1 MAHQISL
8 PNDWEPRGY
17 QLPLWSYLERG
28 GTRAVAIWHR
38 RAGKDSVCLN
48 WAAVAA
54 HLRTGTYWHC
64 LPHASQARKAIWE
77 AVNPH
82 TGIRLID
89 QAFPRALRESTRE
102 NDMMIRFKNGS
113 TWQVVGSD
121 NYNSLVGSPPVG
133 VVFSEWALCD
143 PAAWDYIRPILVEN
157 GGWAFFITTPRGR
170 NHGYSMFNLAMQ
182 SEDWFGEKLTV
193 DQTQALD
200 ADALANEKAELIS
213 LYGEDDGLI
222 RYEQEYECSF
232 DAALPGA
239 YYASQLRAARKEGRI
254 TDLPIDPNLPVY
266 TYWDIGYRDSTA
278 IWFVQKVGYWLHVI
292 DYVEDNF
299 KALPHYAKVLQDLGY
314 IYREHWGPHDI
325 DKHEPGSGHTYAE
338 VASGLGIN
346 FEKCPDL
353 GLMEGINAARAIF
366 PRCKFDQTRCARGIE
381 ALESYHRQWDDKR
394 RDFVD
399 KPYHDWASHGADAF
413 RYLASAQSY
422 EVDTSR
428 LSVPQISIA

>member
-1 MAHQISL
+1 M
-8 PNDWEPRGY
+8 G
-17 QLPLWSYLERG
+17 LWRYLEAG

-54 HLRTGTYWHC
+54 HQRVASYWHC
-64 LPHASQARKAIWE
+64 LPMAEQARKAVWN

-89 QAFPRALRESTRE
+89 QAFPLESRAATRDQE
-102 NDMMIRFKNGS
+102 MFIRFKNGS

-121 NYNSLVGSPPVG
+121 NYNSLVGSPPAG

-157 GGWAFFITTPRGR
+157 GGWALFITTPRGR
-170 NHGYSMFNLAMQ
+170 NHGFNLYNLAQQ
-182 SEDWFGEKLTV
+182 SEEWFGQRLTV
-193 DQTQALD
+193 DDTGALD
-200 ADALANEKAELIS
+200 ADRLATERDELIT
-213 LYGEDDGLI
+213 LYGEDDGLA
-222 RYEQEYECSF
+222 RYEQEYLCSF

-239 YYASQLRAARKEGRI
+239 YYSAQMRAARKEGRI

-266 TYWDIGYRDSTA
+266 TYWDVGYRDATA

-292 DYVEDNF
+292 DYMEAGF
-299 KALPHYAKVLQDLGY
+299 KGLPHFAAELQTKRY
-314 IYREHWGPHDI
+314 VYKEHWGPHDVE
-325 DKHEPGSGHTYAE
+325 KHDPGSGHTYAE
-338 VASGLGIN
+338 VASGLGID
-346 FEKCPDL
+346 FHLCPKL
-353 GLMEGINAARAIF
+353 GVVEGINAARAIF

-394 RDFVD
+394 RDYVD
-399 KPYHDWASHGADAF
+399 NPFHDWSSHGADAF
-413 RYLASAQSY
+413 RYLAVAQTQ
-422 EVDTSR
+422 EVDTRRLRPPR
-428 LSVPQISIA
+428 LSIA